1 MTDKATQ
8 DEREAFEKW
17 RNTDDSNDDTA
28 ERALLNDSPT
38 QFHAWLAWQ
47 ARGALQSTEPA
58 LPEPFGCTGTGTK
71 ATVCRAMRN

>member
-8 DEREAFEKW
+8 DEREAFENW
-17 RNTDDSNDDTA
+17 GNTDASDEDVA

-47 ARGALQSTEPA
+47 ARATLQSTQPA
-58 LPEPFGCTGTGTK
+58 LPEPFGRTGTGTK
-71 ATVCRAMRN
+71 ATVCRAMRP